1 MLISQSEWARRQGF
15 TRQYVGRLVARGL
28 VRLVDGKVDT
38 VQAEA
43 ALEAIREP
51 AREPQRK
58 SNPVP
63 TPAPVAVPAPPRPT
77 RPPTPA
83 QPPTPIVPATP
94 SPTMPPTPPMAKP
107 TLSLDVPGGASG
119 DLPTLLLKA
128 RIKSEIKRASLLEI
142 REKVETGK
150 LVDADEMYAASFNR
164 GRAIR
169 AAWEAWPNRVSGPL
183 AAELGVETR
192 TMRLTLERYV
202 REHLLEL
209 SGMEGENYHG

>member
-1 MLISQSEWARRQGF
+1 MLISQSEWARQQGVS
-15 TRQYVGRLVARGL
+15 RQYVGKMVGRGII
-28 VRLVDGKVDT
+28 RLVDGKVDT

-43 ALEAIREP
+43 ALAAIHEP
-51 AREPQRK
+51 ARVPQRK
-58 SNPVP
+58 TTPLP
-63 TPAPVAVPAPPRPT
+63 TVAPVAVPVPT
-77 RPPTPA
+77 QPTPL
-83 QPPTPIVPATP
+83 PTSQAAIPK
-94 SPTMPPTPPMAKP
+94 PMV
-107 TLSLDVPGGASG
+107 SLDLPGGSAG

-150 LVDADEMYAASFNR
+150 LVDANEMEAAAFNR

-192 TMRLTLERYV
+192 TMRLALERFV

-209 SGMEGENYHG
+209 TGTEREHDE

>member
-1 MLISQSEWARRQGF
+1 MLISQSEWARQQGF
-15 TRQYVGRLVARGL
+15 TRQYVSKLVARGL

-38 VQAEA
+38 VQAEV

-58 SNPVP
+58 VITAP
-63 TPAPVAVPAPPRPT
+63 TPAPVAVSPPQ
-77 RPPTPA
+77 PTPA
-83 QPPTPIVPATP
+83 P
-94 SPTMPPTPPMAKP
+94 MPPPPQPARP
-107 TLSLDVPGGASG
+107 VLSLDLPGGPAG

-150 LVDADEMYAASFNR
+150 LVDADEMHAAAFNR
-164 GRAIR
+164 GRAVR

-183 AAELGVETR
+183 AAELGVEMR
-192 TMRLTLERYV
+192 TMRLTLERFV

-209 SGMEGENYHG
+209 TGMEREHDE

>member
-1 MLISQSEWARRQGF
+1 MLISQSEWARKQGF
-15 TRQYVGRLVARGL
+15 TRQYVSKLVDKGL

-38 VQAEA
+38 TQAEA

-58 SNPVP
+58 ATPVP
-63 TPAPVAVPAPPRPT
+63 TPAPVVVPTVPQSTPPPMLSPIP
-77 RPPTPA
+77 PPTT
-83 QPPTPIVPATP
+83 QPSISRPIP
-94 SPTMPPTPPMAKP
+94 
-107 TLSLDVPGGASG
+107 SLDLPGGPAG

-128 RIKSEIKRASLLEI
+128 RIKSEVKRASLLEI

-150 LVDADEMYAASFNR
+150 LVDAHEMDTAAFNR
-164 GRAIR
+164 GRAVR

-183 AAELGVETR
+183 AAELGVEAR
-192 TMRLTLERYV
+192 TMRLILERFV

-209 SGMEGENYHG
+209 TGMENRDDE

>member
-1 MLISQSEWARRQGF
+1 MLISQSEWARQQGF
-15 TRQYVGRLVARGL
+15 TRQYVSKLVARGL

-38 VQAEA
+38 VQAEV

-58 SNPVP
+58 VAPVP
-63 TPAPVAVPAPPRPT
+63 TPAPVVVPTPSQPMPPPT
-77 RPPTPA
+77 SPPPTPQTSMA
-83 QPPTPIVPATP
+83 R
-94 SPTMPPTPPMAKP
+94 PM
-107 TLSLDVPGGASG
+107 LSLDMPGGPAG

-150 LVDADEMYAASFNR
+150 LVDADEMYAAAFNR

-169 AAWEAWPNRVSGPL
+169 AAWEAWPNRVSGAL

-209 SGMEGENYHG
+209 SGMEGENHHG

>member
-1 MLISQSEWARRQGF
+1 MLISQSEWARQQGF
-15 TRQYVGRLVARGL
+15 TRQYASKLVAKGL
-28 VRLVDGKVDT
+28 IQLVDGKVDT
-38 VQAEA
+38 VQAEV

-58 SNPVP
+58 SSPMP
-63 TPAPVAVPAPPRPT
+63 TPAPVVVPAPPRPT
-77 RPPTPA
+77 
-83 QPPTPIVPATP
+83 QPPMPTVPSTP
-94 SPTMPPTPPMAKP
+94 SPTMPPSPPMTRP
-107 TLSLDVPGGASG
+107 MLSLDLPSGAAG

-150 LVDADEMYAASFNR
+150 LVDADEMHATAFNR
-164 GRAIR
+164 GRAVR

-183 AAELGVETR
+183 AAELGVEMR
-192 TMRLTLERYV
+192 TMRLTLERFV

-209 SGMEGENYHG
+209 TGMEKEHDE

>member
-1 MLISQSEWARRQGF
+1 MLISQSEWARQQGF
-15 TRQYVGRLVARGL
+15 TRQYVSKLVAKGL

-38 VQAEA
+38 VQAEM

-58 SNPVP
+58 A
-63 TPAPVAVPAPPRPT
+63 TPAPTPVPVVVPAPS
-77 RPPTPA
+77 
-83 QPPTPIVPATP
+83 QPPP
-94 SPTMPPTPPMAKP
+94 PPTPPPTTQTSMAKP
-107 TLSLDVPGGASG
+107 TLSLDLPSGAAG

-150 LVDADEMYAASFNR
+150 LVDADEMHAAAFNR
-164 GRAIR
+164 GRAVR

-183 AAELGVETR
+183 AAELGVEMR
-192 TMRLTLERYV
+192 TMRLTLERFV

-209 SGMEGENYHG
+209 SGMEKRDDG

>member
-1 MLISQSEWARRQGF
+1 MN
-15 TRQYVGRLVARGL
+15 
-28 VRLVDGKVDT
+28 GKVDT
-38 VQAEA
+38 EQAKV

-58 SNPVP
+58 S
-63 TPAPVAVPAPPRPT
+63 TPAPTVAPVVVSAPP
-77 RPPTPA
+77 
-83 QPPTPIVPATP
+83 QPRL
-94 SPTMPPTPPMAKP
+94 PTPPSSPVARP
-107 TLSLDVPGGASG
+107 SPSYELPGGSAG
-119 DLPTLLLKA
+119 DLSTLLLKA

-150 LVDADEMYAASFNR
+150 LVDADEMSAAAFNR
-164 GRAIR
+164 GRAVR

-192 TMRLTLERYV
+192 TMRLILERFV

-209 SGMEGENYHG
+209 TGLEKRDGE

>member
-15 TRQYVGRLVARGL
+15 TRQYVSKLVDRGL

-43 ALEAIREP
+43 ALEAVREP

-58 SNPVP
+58 STPMP
-63 TPAPVAVPAPPRPT
+63 TPAPVVVPAPPRPT
-77 RPPTPA
+77 
-83 QPPTPIVPATP
+83 QPPMPTAPPTP
-94 SPTMPPTPPMAKP
+94 SPTMPPTVPMKP
-107 TLSLDVPGGASG
+107 MLPLDMPGGAAG

-150 LVDADEMYAASFNR
+150 LVDADEMEAAAFNR
-164 GRAIR
+164 GRAVR

-192 TMRLTLERYV
+192 TMRLTLERFV

-209 SGMEGENYHG
+209 TGMEKSDDE